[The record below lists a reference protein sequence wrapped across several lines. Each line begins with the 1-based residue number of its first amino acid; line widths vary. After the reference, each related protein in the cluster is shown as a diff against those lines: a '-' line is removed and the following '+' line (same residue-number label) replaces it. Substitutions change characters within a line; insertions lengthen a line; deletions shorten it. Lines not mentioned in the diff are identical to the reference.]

1 MPASTALRGSVFA
14 SKADNE
20 FLTQTCSVW
29 CCGVYSM
36 SEKTR
41 CEYLAARAESQETW
55 REVYARRE
63 QDMWRNKKE

>member
-1 MPASTALRGSVFA
+1 
-14 SKADNE
+14 
-20 FLTQTCSVW
+20 
-29 CCGVYSM
+29 M

-55 REVYARRE
+55 REAYARRE